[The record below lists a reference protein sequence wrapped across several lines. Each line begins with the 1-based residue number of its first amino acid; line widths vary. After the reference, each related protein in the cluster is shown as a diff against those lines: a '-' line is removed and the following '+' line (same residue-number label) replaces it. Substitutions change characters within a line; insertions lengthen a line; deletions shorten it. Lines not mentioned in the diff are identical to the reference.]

1 MPAAFKR
8 ASTSRKR
15 FIAST
20 SSAAVGSSS
29 TNTDGSIA
37 CTDAMATS
45 CFSPPD
51 SARMS
56 RSIKRSME
64 SSRTVAATR
73 ACISSCG
80 TPMFSQPNATS
91 EVVSKL
97 KNWLRG
103 FWNTLPTAHDR
114 SSISHASIGT
124 PCTSTSPATS
134 PAYRAGMRPFTM
146 RVSVVLPQPDGPV
159 STTHSPWRTTRFT
172 SNTDAAPR
180 ACAPEPPHDATRAA
194 SAAPAPSLSE
204 PPSDTPLP
212 RARAPS
218 ASPSSAA

>member
-1 MPAAFKR
+1 
-8 ASTSRKR
+8 
-15 FIAST
+15 
-20 SSAAVGSSS
+20 
-29 TNTDGSIA
+29 
-37 CTDAMATS
+37 
-45 CFSPPD
+45 
-51 SARMS
+51 
-56 RSIKRSME
+56 ME

-73 ACISSCG
+73 ACISPCG

-146 RVSVVLPQPDGPV
+146 RVSVVLPHPDAPV
-159 STTHSPWRTTRFT
+159 STTHSPADTERLT
-172 SNTDAAPR
+172 STS
-180 ACAPEPPHDATRAA
+180 CL
-194 SAAPAPSLSE
+194 SPS
-204 PPSDTPLP
+204 
-212 RARAPS
+212 RAP
-218 ASPSSAA
+218 P